1 MPSLPRVP
9 NLPTSVLELWN
20 TTSKLPQ
27 GRKVFSLAFSQRAP
41 YFATI
46 RPAFTELRPNYA
58 ELRIKK
64 RRGVQNHI
72 GTVHAIALCNGLEA
86 AMGALAE
93 ATIPDD
99 KRWIP
104 KGMDISYTAKATSDI
119 RCIAE
124 TDPEQWTSDNP
135 DLHVRV
141 KGLRADDTVVIEGV
155 IKLWVTE
162 KPAKK

>member
-1 MPSLPRVP
+1 MSQVQK
-9 NLPTSVLELWN
+9 LWN
-20 TTSKLPQ
+20 TTSAIPVVGK
-27 GRKVFSLAFSQRAP
+27 RAFSIAFSQKAP

-46 RPAFTELRPNYA
+46 HPRFTVIEPHHVELVIP
-58 ELRIKK
+58 K
-64 RRGVQNHI
+64 RRGVHNHL

-93 ATIPDD
+93 VTIPSD

-119 RCIAE
+119 TCIAE
-124 TDPEQWTSDNP
+124 TDPEQWASDNP

-141 KGLRADDTVVIEGV
+141 RGEREDGVVVIEGF

-162 KPAKK
+162 RPGTT